1 MDDENALT
9 LYDNGARIARL
20 KLVDVR
26 ENARTFRPA
35 SAPSPVSYSRGKVQR

>member
-1 MDDENALT
+1 LSVLSLPHEPP
-9 LYDNGARIARL
+9 RITRL

-35 SAPSPVSYSRGKVQR
+35 SAPTPVSYARGKVQP